1 MLNLSIAELVAKSF
15 QLRRQLFV
23 ATDDRFRLGILT
35 SVSHQTGSSVS
46 FSVETEAL
54 EQSMIQ
60 LFRFS

>member
-1 MLNLSIAELVAKSF
+1 VLNISIAELVAKLF
-15 QLRRQLFV
+15 QLRRLLVV
-23 ATDDRFRLGILT
+23 ATDDRFRLGILM
-35 SVSHQTGSSVS
+35 SVSHQTGSSVA